1 MDSKAPKKPDF
12 ASDPRMTKNEQTGK
26 WSFTADDGVE
36 YEYDENLSAW
46 FPMVS
51 RSKKAILTSPT
62 TLYFEWCA
70 FYEV

>member
-51 RSKKAILTSPT
+51 LSVKESLSTLTFLAMNNVS
-62 TLYFEWCA
+62 L
-70 FYEV
+70 